1 MSIKNLTV
9 AHISDTHIGYEAYRV
24 LSPKGNNLRGEDI
37 ARAFALSVNQ
47 IIEQDPPLVI
57 HSGDI
62 ADRPGLQI
70 RQIIFIKQQLEKLAG
85 IRSDGTRR
93 QVVVISGNHDQP
105 SSRKEAC
112 FLELFRGVPGIHIV
126 TNEYSKI
133 TFDKIEDN
141 MSLELEDVV
150 VHTLPHDVLKI
161 VNFSEVTPVPGKIN
175 ILTSHGVA
183 GGSELYVKSLGR
195 EFAIPTEVLGRDWEY
210 VALGHWHKQGP
221 VSIVGRSISG
231 KDQDRC
237 KVWYAGS
244 TENMGFGDLR
254 DNGEKRGWLLVEIA
268 KNELPLVHRKY
279 VSIRNII
286 RFPDI
291 EAENLSSTEIT
302 NAIIANIENSNHEG
316 AVLGQVVRE
325 VNRDSWA
332 MLEIKNIFDAA
343 KKAIH
348 IEITPKFK
356 KMTYESFKDAASNS
370 IEDLLTESA
379 TILLEESSRKGAIN
393 LALELI
399 NESRR
404 KGMSRDDNKDTIVES
419 NVSKDEATEK
429 GNIDA

>member
-1 MSIKNLTV
+1 MSIKNLTL

-47 IIEQDPPLVI
+47 ILEQDPPLVI

-85 IRSDGTRR
+85 IRKDGSRR

-112 FLELFRGVPGIHIV
+112 FLELFRGIPGIHIV
-126 TNEYSKI
+126 TNEYTKI
-133 TFDKIEDN
+133 TFDKLKDN
-141 MSLELEDVV
+141 MSSELEDVV

-161 VNFSEVTPVPGKIN
+161 VNFSEVTPVTGKVN

-195 EFAIPTEVLGRDWEY
+195 EFAIPTEVLGRDWDY

-221 VSIVGRSISG
+221 VSIVGRSISEN
-231 KDQDRC
+231 DQERC

-268 KNELPLVHRKY
+268 KNELPFVHRKY
-279 VSIRNII
+279 VPIRNII
-286 RFPDI
+286 RLEDI
-291 EAENLSSTEIT
+291 EAENMSSSEIT
-302 NAIIANIENSNHEG
+302 KAILENIKNSKHEG

-332 MLEIKNIFDAA
+332 MLEIKNILDAA
-343 KKAIH
+343 KNAIH
-348 IEITPKFK
+348 FEITPKFK
-356 KMTYESFKDAASNS
+356 KLTYENMNNVGSNS
-370 IEDLLTESA
+370 IEELLIESA
-379 TILLEESSRKGAIN
+379 EVLLEESSRKSAIA

-399 NESRR
+399 TESKR
-404 KGMSRDDNKDTIVES
+404 KGMSRDDNKDKIDESTIIIEES
-419 NVSKDEATEK
+419 FRNGSKHA
-429 GNIDA
+429 

>member
-1 MSIKNLTV
+1 MSIKNLTL

-47 IIEQDPPLVI
+47 ILEQDPPLVI

-85 IRSDGTRR
+85 IRNDGTRR

-112 FLELFRGVPGIHIV
+112 FLELFRGIPGIHIV
-126 TNEYSKI
+126 TNEYTKI
-133 TFDKIEDN
+133 TFDKLKDN
-141 MSLELEDVV
+141 MSSELEDVV

-161 VNFSEVTPVPGKIN
+161 VNFSEVTPVTGKVN

-195 EFAIPTEVLGRDWEY
+195 EFAIPTEVLGRDWDY

-221 VSIVGRSISG
+221 VSIVGRSISE
-231 KDQDRC
+231 KDQERS

-268 KNELPLVHRKY
+268 KNELPFVYRKY
-279 VSIRNII
+279 VPIRNII
-286 RFPDI
+286 RLQDI
-291 EAENLSSTEIT
+291 EAENMSSSEIT
-302 NAIIANIENSNHEG
+302 KAIIENIKNSKHEG

-332 MLEIKNIFDAA
+332 MLEIKNILDAA
-343 KKAIH
+343 KNAIH
-348 IEITPKFK
+348 FEITPKFK
-356 KMTYESFKDAASNS
+356 KLTYENMNDGGSNS
-370 IEDLLTESA
+370 VEDLLIESA
-379 TILLEESSRKGAIN
+379 EILLEESSRKSAIA

-399 NESRR
+399 TESRR
-404 KGMSRDDNKDTIVES
+404 KGMSRDDNKDKIDESTIVIEES
-419 NVSKDEATEK
+419 SRNGSKHA
-429 GNIDA
+429 